1 MNEEEFKEKLQQE
14 FLSEASELIE
24 EIEDI
29 LSTIRDPEGFTQQV
43 HILFRL
49 VHTIKGSAYTAC
61 LESLGEFVHHVEH
74 LLSEIREGNVSYE
87 EDIIDVLLASVDT
100 IRDIVGCLQ
109 NKMTELPDTST
120 LVQKLNEFLG
130 DAPVPEKSSGNAS
143 QQTFGYF
150 SEDASDTSDTSD
162 TSAKTGEIFDEEP
175 PLVSISTPETSQLND
190 ENSPEF
196 ISGLPGKE
204 LSEFN
209 ILICDDDDKTGEAI
223 QDDISF
229 MGLKSSYFNNVD
241 DAMKGFEQG
250 LYNLV
255 ITDIKMAPYD
265 GVEFVRRIRAK
276 DKKVPIIAMSGAQG
290 FGELIALVEL
300 GIQDY
305 IVKPWSPDE
314 LKFKIH
320 KSIKYDILNKIVMKI
335 TGSFF
340 HSNLLIERI
349 FSKLD
354 CNSVYDKGLRSQLE
368 SEFETISEYVRAA
381 LKINNSGS

>member
-14 FLSEASELIE
+14 FLGEASELIE

-29 LSTIRDPEGFTQQV
+29 LSTIRDPEGFSKQV

-74 LLSEIREGNVSYE
+74 LLSEVREGNVTYE

-109 NKMTELPDTST
+109 NKMTDLPDTTT
-120 LVQKLNEFLG
+120 LVKKLNEFLG
-130 DAPVPEKSSGNAS
+130 EDALQAS
-143 QQTFGYF
+143 PSQSEPAQTFGYF
-150 SEDASDTSDTSD
+150 TDDDAEQSPQ
-162 TSAKTGEIFDEEP
+162 TGEIFDEN
-175 PLVSISTPETSQLND
+175 VS
-190 ENSPEF
+190 ENMTGQSGPADSDGNQPEF
-196 ISGLPGKE
+196 LQGLPTRE
-204 LSEFN
+204 LSEIN
-209 ILICDDDDKTGEAI
+209 ILICDDDDKTGEAL

-229 MGLKSSYFNNVD
+229 MDLKSHYCSNVD
-241 DAMKGFEQG
+241 DAMKEFEKG
-250 LYNLV
+250 IYNLV
-255 ITDIKMAPYD
+255 ITDIKMSPYD
-265 GVEFVRRIRAK
+265 GVEFVRRIRLK
-276 DKKVPIIAMSGAQG
+276 DKKVPVIAISGAQG

-305 IVKPWSPDE
+305 IVKPWSSEE
-314 LKFKIH
+314 LKFKVF
-320 KSIKYDILNKIVMKI
+320 KSVRQDIMNKIVMKM

-354 CNSVYDKGLRSQLE
+354 CDAVYDKGLRFQLE
-368 SEFETISEYVRAA
+368 TEFATISEYVRAA
-381 LKINNSGS
+381 LKINNSGA